1 MSEKKWIYIIGF
13 DIIVS
18 IFCFFIN
25 HFYDLTFV
33 FVTFL
38 TMMLSGFVGL
48 VFVFFEEHRSAGS
61 SLLINVIIIPIL
73 FSIMCG
79 IGRFMDQNNMT
90 TQHLSID
97 YKTKRFSL
105 VLYGE
110 EHYRT
115 RQDLIKDNSYHL
127 FKISL
132 IDYDCNYELE
142 GYYEKTSDNKY
153 LLIVN
158 PSNKPTINIDGWD
171 YICKDTMIMSKG
183 KLYGFVDIPLRV
195 KSE

>member
-1 MSEKKWIYIIGF
+1 MSENKWIYIIGF

-48 VFVFFEEHRSAGS
+48 VFVF
-61 SLLINVIIIPIL
+61 INVIIIPIL

-132 IDYDCNYELE
+132 IDYDCNYELK

-158 PSNKPTINIDGWD
+158 PSNKPTINIDDWD